1 MMNILI
7 AIAAG
12 CASALMYAS
21 IISGAL
27 ISLVLVYLAPLP
39 LMVAAVGWGPASA
52 LVGGLSAGVII
63 ALSFSLLH
71 GFNYVLTIAAPA
83 YWLGHLSLL
92 AKPFGSSPSPNGH
105 DAALQWYP
113 TGRIVLWATIIAVL
127 IISFAVLTTETG
139 GSDVAAK
146 LREQALQSLDAVQR
160 AGIEIED
167 KERAATFIVRALPL
181 VAVGTTIVMY
191 LLNLWL
197 AGRIA
202 QTSHRLR
209 RPWPDLH
216 SIELP
221 QSAIAVLAVALLLS
235 FADGLLA
242 LLAQIVGAALLTAYA
257 LVGFA
262 VLHALTRASNGRLWW
277 RLSAYAA
284 IVMFMW
290 PLLLMPVIGLLDATF
305 GLRRRF
311 ASTSNPPTPSS

>member
-1 MMNILI
+1 MTNILI

-27 ISLVLVYLAPLP
+27 ISLVLLLLSPLP
-39 LMVAAVGWGPASA
+39 LMVAALGWGPASA
-52 LVGGLSAGVII
+52 LVGGICAGIII
-63 ALSFSLLH
+63 ALSFSLMH
-71 GFNYVLTIAAPA
+71 GFNYVLTFAAPA

-92 AKPFGSSPSPNGH
+92 AQPAGASPSPNGR
-105 DAALQWYP
+105 DATLEWYP
-113 TGRIVLWATIIAVL
+113 IGRIVLWAAGISALLL
-127 IISFAVLTTETG
+127 IFALLMTG
-139 GSDVAAK
+139 SGADEITAK
-146 LREQALQSLDAVQR
+146 LRELALQSLIAVQR
-160 AGIEIED
+160 SGFEIED
-167 KERAATFIVRALPL
+167 KERVAAFVARALPVFVVCVTSL
-181 VAVGTTIVMY
+181 MY

-221 QSAIAVLAVALLLS
+221 RIAIVVLAAALLLS

-242 LLAQIVGAALLTAYA
+242 LFAQIIGAASLIAYT

-262 VLHALTRASNGRLWW
+262 VLHALTRSSAGRLWW
-277 RLSAYAA
+277 RFAAYVF
-284 IVMFMW
+284 IIMFMW
-290 PLLLMPVIGLLDATF
+290 PLLLMPIVGLLDASF

-311 ASTSNPPTPSS
+311 GNTTKPPRLSP